1 MLQELSDTL
10 KAEWE
15 KLHTATND
23 WIAQLEG
30 KYSKGT
36 DAETKTVKES
46 ISNKKFVL
54 TSTQQSLQQ
63 ANPTTH
69 AGIRELAG
77 KAQTYLDLTG
87 PIHQSLT
94 QRSAG
99 DAKIEEA
106 ATTVQ
111 KHRDALSNHVQ
122 AIYSST
128 MVHGTSPTIPLIA
141 GGSTIV
147 GAAPAGH
154 ESSVPGFFSSSGSTG
169 VANAASA
176 LSIAQVLSRDSSP
189 PLFLVLLKKQQHID
203 PDIITHTKSLF
214 NHERPQLTDPE
225 ILALVDAWTNV
236 VKEAFSSLSEQ
247 TPSLFGQ
254 QLDSIDAIIGLATLH
269 AEIETL
275 YSELTTNVERTSQDS
290 LDSLLFSLY

>member
-111 KHRDALSNHVQ
+111 KHRNALSDHVQ

-128 MVHGTSPTIPLIA
+128 IVHGTSPTIPLIA

-147 GAAPAGH
+147 GATPPGH
-154 ESSVPGFFSSSGSTG
+154 ESSVPSVFSRSGSIG
-169 VANAASA
+169 VASADPA
-176 LSIAQVLSRDSSP
+176 LSVAQGSRVDTSD
-189 PLFLVLLKKQQHID
+189 PLFLVLLREQQGETNIVRQ
-203 PDIITHTKSLF
+203 TRQLF
-214 NHERPQLTDPE
+214 NHERLQLKDPE
-225 ILALVDAWTNV
+225 IIALLKAWAKV
-236 VKEAFSSLSEQ
+236 VEVFTEHTSD
-247 TPSLFGQ
+247 LFGQ
-254 QLDSIDAIIGLATLH
+254 QLDSIDAIIGLATIH
-269 AEIETL
+269 TEVERL

>member
-46 ISNKKFVL
+46 ISNKKFVF

-63 ANPTTH
+63 AHPTTH

-87 PIHQSLT
+87 SIHQSLT
-94 QRSAG
+94 QRSTG

-106 ATTVQ
+106 AATVQ
-111 KHRDALSNHVQ
+111 KHRNALSDHVQ
-122 AIYSST
+122 TIYSST
-128 MVHGTSPTIPLIA
+128 MVHGTSPTIPLMA
-141 GGSTIV
+141 TGSNIV
-147 GAAPAGH
+147 DATPSGH
-154 ESSVPGFFSSSGSTG
+154 ESSVPGVLSSSGSIG
-169 VANAASA
+169 VASANPA
-176 LSIAQVLSRDSSP
+176 LSIAQGSRADASD
-189 PLFLVLLKKQQHID
+189 PLFLVLLK
-203 PDIITHTKSLF
+203 
-214 NHERPQLTDPE
+214 
-225 ILALVDAWTNV
+225 
-236 VKEAFSSLSEQ
+236 
-247 TPSLFGQ
+247 
-254 QLDSIDAIIGLATLH
+254 
-269 AEIETL
+269 
-275 YSELTTNVERTSQDS
+275 
-290 LDSLLFSLY
+290 

>member
-111 KHRDALSNHVQ
+111 KHRNALSDHVQ

-128 MVHGTSPTIPLIA
+128 MVHGTSPTTPLLAA
-141 GGSTIV
+141 GSNV
-147 GAAPAGH
+147 VAATPPGH
-154 ESSVPGFFSSSGSTG
+154 ESSVPGVFFRSGSIG
-169 VANAASA
+169 VASADPALRVAQGLRADAS
-176 LSIAQVLSRDSSP
+176 DT
-189 PLFLVLLKKQQHID
+189 LFLVLLKEQQHGE
-203 PDIITHTKSLF
+203 TKIVAQTRKLF
-214 NHERPQLTDPE
+214 NHERPQLTDAE

-236 VKEAFSSLSEQ
+236 VREALSSLSEQ
-247 TPSLFGQ
+247 TPSLFRQ

-269 AEIETL
+269 TEIETL